1 MIIPSVSPVGKLDKP
16 GLLMRPMRCSWKR
29 QNKPDGGPFSWACF
43 VNSHGAQKAQRDT
56 LPHALTTHSPHASQ
70 LALAGVN
77 GIYVSVVQISPSPS
91 PWQCSSNTSHCYI
104 YIYIYIYTNVWW
116 ESGQDAHSH
125 IHLLLSCCTQGR
137 FVFFLF
143 INLSSTEA
151 GAERPVA
158 VPPLTPPPLTELD
171 GVEDVVSAFSFCLV
185 TCLFCFC
192 FFLFF
197 FSLQRVT
204 TVDSAELFQ
213 KCVCRAMNHEHIFVH
228 RSLVVLF
235 ENKHWLNTINWWAM
249 YVCVCVWCQVLML
262 ANFSRQTKR

>member
-104 YIYIYIYTNVWW
+104 YIYIYIYIQMYDENRVRMHT
-116 ESGQDAHSH
+116 
-125 IHLLLSCCTQGR
+125 
-137 FVFFLF
+137 
-143 INLSSTEA
+143 
-151 GAERPVA
+151 
-158 VPPLTPPPLTELD
+158 LTYI
-171 GVEDVVSAFSFCLV
+171 SFCPAVL
-185 TCLFCFC
+185 
-192 FFLFF
+192 
-197 FSLQRVT
+197 R
-204 TVDSAELFQ
+204 D
-213 KCVCRAMNHEHIFVH
+213 
-228 RSLVVLF
+228 VLF
-235 ENKHWLNTINWWAM
+235 SSYLLTW
-249 YVCVCVWCQVLML
+249 VLQKQEQSDL
-262 ANFSRQTKR
+262 